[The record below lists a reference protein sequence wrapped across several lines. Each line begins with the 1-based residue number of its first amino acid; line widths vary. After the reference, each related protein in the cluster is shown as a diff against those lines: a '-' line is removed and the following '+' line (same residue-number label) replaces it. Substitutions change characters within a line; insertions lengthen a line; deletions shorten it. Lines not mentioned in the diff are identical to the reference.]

1 MLKGAKAKKF
11 MEQARESVA
20 TGSTSFHE
28 VIAVACIVQ
37 RMYGM
42 DSDDRTEWSKF
53 NAQLGLTVYKALLSL
68 AKVLN
73 LQVPLFERNED
84 EIITIMS
91 KCA

>member
-42 DSDDRTEWSKF
+42 DSDDRT
-53 NAQLGLTVYKALLSL
+53 
-68 AKVLN
+68 
-73 LQVPLFERNED
+73 
-84 EIITIMS
+84 
-91 KCA
+91 